1 MTTRYR
7 YIIAFLV
14 GVKVL
19 AVSAA
24 EPLVSPD
31 PTNYPSLST
40 KQMGHVRHMINLA
53 NQLDGDFSLMGETD
67 PVYYMSFHAYQF
79 QIAFAQYALA
89 ATHYHYTPAHRDLY
103 QKASARLIQ

>member
-24 EPLVSPD
+24 EPLVTPD
-31 PTNYPSLST
+31 PANYPSLST

-89 ATHYHYTPAHRDLY
+89 ATHYH
-103 QKASARLIQ
+103 